1 MLAPVFP
8 LLRVHAEMTFPESLS
23 LEVLHAGPA
32 TPSNA
37 PPLLFV
43 HGAFCGAWIWQEHFL
58 DWFAARGYDA
68 YAVSLR
74 GHGNSGS
81 LNDLQR
87 ASMNDF
93 VEDVSHVL
101 TGLPRP
107 PVLIGHSMG
116 GMVVQ
121 RLIERNPLHTAAG
134 AVLMSS
140 VSPGGLWGTTLHM
153 ALNTPNILWTLAG
166 MQTFGTQMASAE
178 ALHRALFPASVP
190 LETTQKYLT
199 RFQTE
204 SMRAQSDL
212 TFSPPPV
219 ATPWQIDPDAGNRR
233 FGRYVCPAL
242 DGPQHRPLLRCA
254 LSHSERHGP
263 CHDAGA
269 GLGTGCDHPPRLAGR
284 HIPKLIPHIPGGP
297 L

>member
-1 MLAPVFP
+1 MAYAGSCIP

-87 ASMNDF
+87 AGMNDF

-101 TGLPRP
+101 TGLPR
-107 PVLIGHSMG
+107 
-116 GMVVQ
+116 
-121 RLIERNPLHTAAG
+121 R
-134 AVLMSS
+134 
-140 VSPGGLWGTTLHM
+140 SPWRWL
-153 ALNTPNILWTLAG
+153 
-166 MQTFGTQMASAE
+166 
-178 ALHRALFPASVP
+178 
-190 LETTQKYLT
+190 
-199 RFQTE
+199 
-204 SMRAQSDL
+204 
-212 TFSPPPV
+212 
-219 ATPWQIDPDAGNRR
+219 
-233 FGRYVCPAL
+233 
-242 DGPQHRPLLRCA
+242 
-254 LSHSERHGP
+254 
-263 CHDAGA
+263 
-269 GLGTGCDHPPRLAGR
+269 
-284 HIPKLIPHIPGGP
+284 
-297 L
+297 

>member
-1 MLAPVFP
+1 
-8 LLRVHAEMTFPESLS
+8 MTSSASVS
-23 LEVLHAGPA
+23 LEVLHAKPA
-32 TPSNA
+32 KPVTT

-43 HGAFCGAWIWQEHFL
+43 HGAFCGAWIWAENFL
-58 DWFAARGYDA
+58 DWFAARGFDA

-74 GHGNSGS
+74 GHGTSGN

-87 ASMNDF
+87 AGIADF
-93 VEDVSHVL
+93 VDDVSSVMAS
-101 TGLPRP
+101 LPRR

-121 RLIERNPLHTAAG
+121 RLLERSDPRTFAREPTVAG
-134 AVLMSS
+134 AALMSS

-153 ALNTPNILWTLAG
+153 AMNTPNVLWALAG
-166 MQTFGTQMASAE
+166 MQTFGTGMASAE

-204 SMRAQSDL
+204 SMRAQTDL

-219 ATPWQIDPDAGNRR
+219 CTNGKAIPMLVIGASEDTFVPPWMARSTARYYDA
-233 FGRYVCPAL
+233 
-242 DGPQHRPLLRCA
+242 
-254 LSHSERHGP
+254 P
-263 CHDAGA
+263 CHILEGMGHAMMLEPDWERAA
-269 GLGTGCDHPPRLAGR
+269 TILHDWLTETVSA
-284 HIPKLIPHIPGGP
+284 
-297 L
+297 

>member
-23 LEVLHAGPA
+23 LEVLHASPA

-87 ASMNDF
+87 AGMGDF

-219 ATPWQIDPDAGNRR
+219 ATHGKSTPMLVVGASEDTFVPPWMARSTARYYDA
-233 FGRYVCPAL
+233 
-242 DGPQHRPLLRCA
+242 
-254 LSHSERHGP
+254 P
-263 CHDAGA
+263 CHILNGMGHAMMLEPDWERAA
-269 GLGTGCDHPPRLAGR
+269 TILLDWLADTF
-284 HIPKLIPHIPGGP
+284 PN
-297 L
+297 

>member
-1 MLAPVFP
+1 MLDPVFP

-58 DWFAARGYDA
+58 DWFAARGYNA

-87 ASMNDF
+87 AGMNDF

-219 ATPWQIDPDAGNRR
+219 ATHGKSTPMLVIGASEDTFVPPWMARSTARYYDA
-233 FGRYVCPAL
+233 
-242 DGPQHRPLLRCA
+242 
-254 LSHSERHGP
+254 P
-263 CHDAGA
+263 CHILNGMGHAMMLEPDWERAA
-269 GLGTGCDHPPRLAGR
+269 TILLDWLADTF
-284 HIPKLIPHIPGGP
+284 PS
-297 L
+297 